1 MRTITDFII
10 HVTVEVE
17 PNATVTDAIKLMR
30 ENRVG
35 AVLVREKDK
44 AVGIFTERDLLN
56 KFDFQDPGKLLHAK
70 IKDVMTKDL
79 KTVEHDQAYIDVV
92 DLMREQKIRH
102 TPVVKDGKVIGM
114 VSLRD
119 LANHYEEHLK
129 ALLEE
134 NSKKL
139 LESLNKM
146 KASEEKLKKAIAIKS
161 EFTHTVSHEL
171 RTPLT
176 SIKGS
181 IDLVLRGTAGAL
193 NDDQKMFL
201 GKAQNN
207 IDRLKRLINDVLDV
221 AKLEAG
227 EMELRIKPN
236 DLNALIEEVV
246 DSQQIPIK
254 QKEIFLKAELAKGIP
269 EIPFDRDSIT
279 QVLFNLINNSAKFTL
294 RGGILV
300 VSKHHPKQNN
310 VEVIVKDTGPGI
322 HKNDIEKL
330 FQKFHQLGDPELRPA
345 GGTGLGLAICK
356 GLIQRHGG
364 KIWVESE
371 LGRGSEFH
379 FLLPIVQ
386 RREQR

>member
-1 MRTITDFII
+1 MHTIVDFII
-10 HVTVEVE
+10 QATVEVE
-17 PNATVTDAIKLMR
+17 PGATVTDAVKLMR

-35 AVLVREKDK
+35 AVLVQDRGK
-44 AVGIFTERDLLN
+44 VIGIFTERDLLN
-56 KFDFQDPGKLLHAK
+56 KFDFQDPGKLLQAK

-79 KTVEHDQAYIDVV
+79 KTVNHDQTYIEAV
-92 DLMREQKIRH
+92 DLMRQQKIRH
-102 TPVVKDGKVIGM
+102 TPVVKDGKVVGM

-119 LANHYEEHLK
+119 LATHYEEHLK
-129 ALLEE
+129 IRLDE
-134 NSKKL
+134 NSAKL

-146 KASEEKLKKAIAIKS
+146 KESEEKLKKAIAIKS

-193 NDDQKMFL
+193 NEDQRTFL
-201 GKAQNN
+201 GKAQKN
-207 IDRLKRLINDVLDV
+207 IDRLKRLIDDVLDV
-221 AKLEAG
+221 AKLESG
-227 EMELRIKPN
+227 ELELKIKEN
-236 DLNALIEEVV
+236 DLNALIAEVV

-254 QKEIFLKAELAKGIP
+254 QKEIFLKADLDKGVP
-269 EIPFDRDSIT
+269 PIPFDWDSLT
-279 QVLFNLINNSAKFTL
+279 QVLYNLINNAVKYT
-294 RGGILV
+294 RHGGIMV
-300 VSKHHPKQNN
+300 ISKYYPKQNN
-310 VEVIVKDTGPGI
+310 VEVIVKDTGFGI
-322 HKNDIEKL
+322 PKEDISKL

-356 GLIQRHGG
+356 GLIQKHGG
-364 KIWVESE
+364 KIWVESQ

-386 RREQR
+386 RREQS